1 MKRWVLKLSID
12 EEAQLKLCVFEIQ
25 TLNFEFSKKNL
36 EPTGL
41 TNTTKSVPSQSGS
54 IAIGK
59 CV

>member
-1 MKRWVLKLSID
+1 MLKLSID
-12 EEAQLKLCVFEIQ
+12 EEAQLKLCVFEI
-25 TLNFEFSKKNL
+25 LHSKFDFFETFL
-36 EPTGL
+36 EPTGCL